1 MKGGTCTGAALFP
14 CQRQT
19 PPTIDG
25 VGPARYHM
33 ATSRQWEPALPR
45 LRARASRGE
54 QPELGAIGSAELG
67 LVGKPPTVGDI
78 GNGVSAPLCFHL
90 LLAGQQALFPYPT
103 TYRCIGTLEYLMQ
116 VAGRNAACSG
126 NNVRSQIRIL
136 KVAPDECLDAL
147 QMGLLDGRAAAA
159 QRALIGFH
167 RQRQKVHDVLANHLA
182 CRSLH
187 FQKTLRQ
194 QPDIVGEQGPGPA
207 RRVEAERT
215 KAFRR
220 PHPASQD
227 VRRHLQHPQGVLVH
241 MTEFIRFVAALKDKA
256 TRLALNAVPPWEN
269 RISLHSG
276 MVTR

>member
-1 MKGGTCTGAALFP
+1 MHRCRPFSVPKTNPADNRRGWSGPISHGNQPSVGAGIAK
-14 CQRQT
+14 
-19 PPTIDG
+19 
-25 VGPARYHM
+25 A
-33 ATSRQWEPALPR
+33 ASPR
-45 LRARASRGE
+45 LSRRTA
-54 QPELGAIGSAELG
+54 ELGAIGSAELG

-182 CRSLH
+182 CRSLP
-187 FQKTLRQ
+187 F
-194 QPDIVGEQGPGPA
+194 PED
-207 RRVEAERT
+207 
-215 KAFRR
+215 
-220 PHPASQD
+220 
-227 VRRHLQHPQGVLVH
+227 
-241 MTEFIRFVAALKDKA
+241 AAA
-256 TRLALNAVPPWEN
+256 TAG
-269 RISLHSG
+269 HS
-276 MVTR
+276 R